1 MKIYLASDHAGFDL
15 KETIKKFVQKEQY
28 SVEDLG
34 THSGESVNWAEYGA
48 RAARMVSENPRET
61 RGILICGSGI
71 GMSMIANKFKDI
83 RAALCHNSYT
93 AEMSRKHNN
102 ANILTMGAR
111 ILEPDQALNIVEIW
125 LSTPFEGGRHQ
136 DRLDYMHHIIEK
148 QNFK

>member
-1 MKIYLASDHAGFDL
+1 
-15 KETIKKFVQKEQY
+15 
-28 SVEDLG
+28 
-34 THSGESVNWAEYGA
+34 
-48 RAARMVSENPRET
+48 
-61 RGILICGSGI
+61 
-71 GMSMIANKFKDI
+71 MSMIANKFKDI